1 MANTSV
7 ISPLFRPS
15 WREHEKQARSPVF
28 PFLSHT
34 SNLPLN
40 VAGSEAFSKE
50 GGTTFPCYPLPPLM
64 SSIPK
69 RPSARGQMDRHI
81 PRLTVQG
88 GCYSLSKGST
98 HSRAMSP
105 DVFTLEDWV
114 QGHSGLTNGG
124 KTRSDPVRGYRRS
137 QVPHTALPNLTQG
150 EATLVSSSGPW
161 VPWTAPTV
169 VLCGGLPRR
178 ILSPRLW

>member
-1 MANTSV
+1 MRNRQGRLS
-7 ISPLFRPS
+7 
-15 WREHEKQARSPVF
+15 
-28 PFLSHT
+28 FLSHT

-50 GGTTFPCYPLPPLM
+50 GGTTFPCCPLPLLM

-69 RPSARGQMDRHI
+69 RPSARGQTDRHI

-98 HSRAMSP
+98 HRRAMSP

-124 KTRSDPVRGYRRS
+124 KMRSDPVRGYRRS

-169 VLCGGLPRR
+169 VLCGGLPKR